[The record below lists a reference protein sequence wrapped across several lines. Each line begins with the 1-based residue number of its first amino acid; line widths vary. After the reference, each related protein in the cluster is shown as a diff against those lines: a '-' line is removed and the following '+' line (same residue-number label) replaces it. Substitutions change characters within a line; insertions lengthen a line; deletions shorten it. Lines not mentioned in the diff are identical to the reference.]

1 MNKALLDTDILSDI
15 GKGLNPVVNA
25 NAKTYRRSFGH
36 YSFSTI
42 TVMEIVRGFQRVQS
56 LQKLNAFVA
65 SLAAEEVLSFDEAA
79 AELAGR
85 ILGDLERAGQPI
97 GIALFAVGVLLAL
110 VAWSALL
117 LQQRAIIE
125 RRPTSIKS
133 ELSEALRRLPS
144 FFVATLLF
152 LMVVGSGVA
161 VIMVVPA
168 QYRTGVRIPVEILDV
183 YLAVLLSCTWPAVL
197 FVGQGPLGALRQSA
211 RLVWGNW
218 WRIAVVYVVGAAVVI
233 VVSVLLGALIAAIV
247 SSLGAGIPV
256 MTSVFA
262 EVANVLGAVTA
273 PFVGALLLA
282 AFADLRVRK
291 EGTDL
296 KQRIAGLA
304 VD

>member
-1 MNKALLDTDILSDI
+1 MSSAFYPPARPLSVGEVLDLVFQIFKATLV
-15 GKGLNPVVNA
+15 KGLPYGICAVVAQQLPNVYA
-25 NAKTYRRSFGH
+25 LASGV
-36 YSFSTI
+36 
-42 TVMEIVRGFQRVQS
+42 TVRQ
-56 LQKLNAFVA
+56 A
-65 SLAAEEVLSFDEAA
+65 LS
-79 AELAGR
+79 
-85 ILGDLERAGQPI
+85 AGQPI
-97 GIALFAVGVLLAL
+97 GIALFVVGVLLAL

-125 RRPTSIKS
+125 QRPTSIKS
-133 ELSEALRRLPS
+133 ELGEALRRLPS

-152 LMVVGSGVA
+152 LVVVGSGVA
-161 VIMVVPA
+161 LIMVVPP
-168 QYRTGVRIPVEILDV
+168 QYRAGVRIPAEILSV

-197 FVGQGPLGALRQSA
+197 FAGQGPLGALRQSA

-256 MTSVFA
+256 MTSVFT

-273 PFVGALLLA
+273 PFAGALLLGT
-282 AFADLRVRK
+282 FADLRVRK

-296 KQRIAGLA
+296 KQRIVDLA
-304 VD
+304 VE

>member
-1 MNKALLDTDILSDI
+1 MSSAFYPPARPLSVGEVLDLVFQIFKATLV
-15 GKGLNPVVNA
+15 KGLPYGICAVVAQQLPNVYA
-25 NAKTYRRSFGH
+25 LASGV
-36 YSFSTI
+36 
-42 TVMEIVRGFQRVQS
+42 TVRQ
-56 LQKLNAFVA
+56 A
-65 SLAAEEVLSFDEAA
+65 LS
-79 AELAGR
+79 
-85 ILGDLERAGQPI
+85 AGQPI
-97 GIALFAVGVLLAL
+97 GVALFAVGVLLAL

-117 LQQRAIIE
+117 LQQRGIIE
-125 RRPTSIKS
+125 QRPTSIKS
-133 ELSEALRRLPS
+133 ELGEALRRLPS

-152 LMVVGSGVA
+152 LVVVGSGVA
-161 VIMVVPA
+161 VMMVMPP
-168 QYRTGVRIPVEILDV
+168 QYRTGVRIPAEILSV

-197 FVGQGPLGALRQSA
+197 FAGQGPLGALRQSA

-233 VVSVLLGALIAAIV
+233 VASVLLGALIAAIV

-256 MTSVFA
+256 MTSVFT

-273 PFVGALLLA
+273 PFAGALLLA
-282 AFADLRVRK
+282 AFANLRVRK

>member
-1 MNKALLDTDILSDI
+1 MSSAFYPPAR
-15 GKGLNPVVNA
+15 PVSV
-25 NAKTYRRSFGH
+25 G
-36 YSFSTI
+36 
-42 TVMEIVRGFQRVQS
+42 
-56 LQKLNAFVA
+56 
-65 SLAAEEVLSFDEAA
+65 EVLDLVFQIFKATLVRSLPYGICAVVA
-79 AELAGR
+79 QQLPNVYALASGVTVR
-85 ILGDLERAGQPI
+85 QALSAGQPI

-125 RRPTSIKS
+125 QRPTSIKS
-133 ELSEALRRLPS
+133 ELGEALRRLPS

-152 LMVVGSGVA
+152 LVVVGSGAA
-161 VIMVVPA
+161 VIMVVPP
-168 QYRTGVRIPVEILDV
+168 QYRTGVRIPVEILSV

-197 FVGQGPLGALRQSA
+197 FASQGPLGALHQSA

-273 PFVGALLLA
+273 PFAGALLLA
-282 AFADLRVRK
+282 VFADLRVRK

>member
-1 MNKALLDTDILSDI
+1 MSSAFYPPARPLSVGEVLDLVFQIFKATLV
-15 GKGLNPVVNA
+15 KGLPYGICAVVAQQLPNVYA
-25 NAKTYRRSFGH
+25 LASGV
-36 YSFSTI
+36 
-42 TVMEIVRGFQRVQS
+42 TVRQ
-56 LQKLNAFVA
+56 A
-65 SLAAEEVLSFDEAA
+65 LS
-79 AELAGR
+79 
-85 ILGDLERAGQPI
+85 AGQPI
-97 GIALFAVGVLLAL
+97 GVALFAVGVLLAL

-125 RRPTSIKS
+125 QRPTSIKS
-133 ELSEALRRLPS
+133 ELGEALRRLPS

-152 LMVVGSGVA
+152 LVVVGSGVA
-161 VIMVVPA
+161 VMMAVPP
-168 QYRTGVRIPVEILDV
+168 QYRTGVRIPVEILSV

-197 FVGQGPLGALRQSA
+197 FAGQGPLGALRQSA

-233 VVSVLLGALIAAIV
+233 VASVLLGALIAAIV

-256 MTSVFA
+256 MTSVFT

-273 PFVGALLLA
+273 PFAGALLLGT
-282 AFADLRVRK
+282 FADLRVRK

-304 VD
+304 VE

>member
-1 MNKALLDTDILSDI
+1 MSSALYPPARPLSVGEVLDLVFQIFKATLV
-15 GKGLNPVVNA
+15 KGLPYGICAVVAQQLPNVYA
-25 NAKTYRRSFGH
+25 LASGV
-36 YSFSTI
+36 
-42 TVMEIVRGFQRVQS
+42 TVRQ
-56 LQKLNAFVA
+56 A
-65 SLAAEEVLSFDEAA
+65 LS
-79 AELAGR
+79 
-85 ILGDLERAGQPI
+85 AGQPI

-125 RRPTSIKS
+125 QRPTSIKS
-133 ELSEALRRLPS
+133 ELGEALRRLPS
-144 FFVATLLF
+144 FFGATLLF
-152 LMVVGSGVA
+152 LVLVGSGVA
-161 VIMVVPA
+161 VIMTVPP
-168 QYRTGVRIPVEILDV
+168 QYRTGVRFPVEILSL

-197 FVGQGPLGALRQSA
+197 FAGQGPLGALRQSV
-211 RLVWGNW
+211 RLVWRNW
-218 WRIAVVYVVGAAVVI
+218 WRVAVVYVVGAAVVI

-256 MTSVFA
+256 VTSVFT

-273 PFVGALLLA
+273 PFAGALLLA
-282 AFADLRVRK
+282 TFADLRVRK